1 MTDTRIMNY
10 RLNEFRF
17 DLPTDQVRDTSINIL
32 RFETLG
38 TSLVVS
44 RSLLNEGETLQSN
57 FDDQIQ
63 RLRQQVLDLRLH
75 TPQPVKLGADGKLE
89 GIELQSQ
96 FTKGKEKVYQYQL
109 ALLLPGSRKMLALSY
124 VKPQPL
130 GEEEAA
136 HWAALKQSLDFDNLG

>member
-1 MTDTRIMNY
+1 MNY

>member
-1 MTDTRIMNY
+1 MNY

-75 TPQPVKLGADGKLE
+75 TPQPVKLGADGQLE

>member
-63 RLRQQVLDLRLH
+63 RLRQQVLDLRL
-75 TPQPVKLGADGKLE
+75 QPPRQVKLGADGKLE